1 MDRRY
6 NRDREFEQ
14 FVKQNA
20 DQYRMFPS
28 EKVWEGIHNTLHT
41 RRKWYGIGLALLL
54 LSTATVTS
62 VMLNNAGKKQELA
75 DKAPVTIYAAVSA
88 KENTKEPVMIAPEK
102 PFIQNTLNTRPD
114 KLHAS
119 LVGEKNSAAPVTNE
133 IPAETEMEALALENF
148 PSVHFTKP
156 AVTDAPVT
164 ERKNTEVL
172 RKQVANK
179 KIVAPAP
186 VLMAGNNVQVI
197 EPRHTELITDKPAAI
212 TDEIV
217 DQKKDALTER
227 RYQSP
232 YTIESVLNSY
242 KFKRSRKKIAWQ
254 VYITPTI
261 SYRKLE
267 ENKAFLNAARN
278 LLGTPANYSYSFSDI
293 NSIVTHKPDIGI
305 QMGFSGVYPLTK
317 RLRITAGLQFNISKY
332 DIRAYNHDGEVATIA
347 LSNDAGGTNTVSTI
361 TNYRN
366 IGGYKADWLA
376 NMYVSGSAPVG
387 LELIL
392 SKTNK
397 TTVGV
402 AGTLQP
408 TYILGNRAYL
418 LSADFKNY
426 AEVPSL
432 TRKWNLNTGFEVFAG
447 YRTGNV
453 DWRIGPNVRY
463 QVFSSFVNKYPI
475 KEHLFDFGLKL
486 GIMLR

>member
-1 MDRRY
+1 MDRRF

-41 RRKWYGIGLALLL
+41 RRRWYGIGLALLL

-75 DKAPVTIYAAVSA
+75 DKAPVTVYSPAAG
-88 KENTKEPVMIAPEK
+88 KETTKQPVMIAPEK
-102 PFIQNTLNTRPD
+102 PVVRNTFNARPD
-114 KLHAS
+114 KVHAL
-119 LVGEKNSAAPVTNE
+119 LVNDKMNGSP
-133 IPAETEMEALALENF
+133 ETKETVSSTDEEALALESF
-148 PSVHFTKP
+148 PSIHFIKP
-156 AVTDAPVT
+156 SVTDAPVAET
-164 ERKNTEVL
+164 KNTDLL
-172 RKQVANK
+172 RKQIATK
-179 KIVAPAP
+179 KVTAP
-186 VLMAGNNVQVI
+186 VPVVMAGKNVQAI
-197 EPRHTELITDKPAAI
+197 QPLNTEAITDKPDVN
-212 TDEIV
+212 TNEIAV
-217 DQKKDALTER
+217 QKKEAVAER
-227 RYQSP
+227 RYTSP
-232 YTIESVLNSY
+232 YTIESVLNAY
-242 KFKRSRKKIAWQ
+242 KFKRGRKKIAWQ

-293 NSIVTHKPDIGI
+293 NSIVTHKPDIGL

-347 LSNDAGGTNTVSTI
+347 LSNNAGGTNTVSTI